1 MVKHKLYNMHSY
13 KVQTKD
19 QLLLHVQQWN
29 DNKKSKGTI
38 CIIHGL
44 GEHQGRYAHV
54 AKFYIENGFQV
65 YTYDQ
70 RGHGLSEGKRGHTPG
85 LDYNLDDLERIIK
98 TIPQHHLFLY
108 GHSFGGNVLVNFLL
122 RKQPNYLRGAILSA
136 AWMQLAKE
144 PNAIELGMAKLMNNI
159 FPSLTQ
165 NNKLDSDDL
174 SNDTEVCKAYDEDPL
189 NHNKISVRLFSEF
202 YPAGKWAIENAAKL
216 PVNILMIHGADDA
229 IICKSGTENFARNSN
244 GKAKYKIFE
253 NTHHEPH
260 NDFVKEELFAYT
272 LNWLEESLVGSR

>member
-1 MVKHKLYNMHSY
+1 MHSY
-13 KVQTKD
+13 RVQTKD

-70 RGHGLSEGKRGHTPG
+70 RGHGKSEGKRGHTPG
-85 LDYNLDDLERIIK
+85 IEYNLDDLERVIK

-122 RKQPNYLRGAILSA
+122 RKQPNYLKGAILSA
-136 AWMQLAKE
+136 PWLKLAKE
-144 PNAIELGMAKLMNNI
+144 PSVIDFSLAKLMNNI
-159 FPSLTQ
+159 FPSYTQ
-165 NNKLDSDDL
+165 NNKLDENDL
-174 SNDTEVCKAYDEDPL
+174 SLDEQVCIEYAEDPL
-189 NHNKISVRLFSEF
+189 THNQISVRLFSDF
-202 YPAGKWAIENAAKL
+202 YPAGKWALNNAEKL
-216 PVNILMIHGADDA
+216 PVKTLIIHGDDDSV
-229 IICKSGTENFARNSN
+229 ICKSGTENFALSN
-244 GKAKYKIFE
+244 TEKISYKIF
-253 NTHHEPH
+253 NDTKHEPH
-260 NDFVKEELFAYT
+260 NDLTKEDVFAYT
-272 LNWLEESLVGSR
+272 LNWLEETLSK